1 MKCLRSFLFLFVLCF
16 VAPCFCQDAA
26 QQKMALTEMSLVIN
40 SKLIDLKKNSAIVTE
55 QLKQLSENLESSQAE
70 ATAWKEQSM
79 NLSSSLENINDELN
93 SCYTTITKY
102 EQKLKIRMNIITVL
116 LIILIIRTVCM
127 IIGYIIYFKGIKLP
141 RWLDILL

>member
-1 MKCLRSFLFLFVLCF
+1 MKCLRSFLFLFVFCF

-26 QQKMALTEMSLVIN
+26 QQEMALTEMSLVIN

-55 QLKQLSENLESSQAE
+55 QLKQLSENLKLSQAE

-93 SCYTTITKY
+93 SCYMTITKY

-116 LIILIIRTVCM
+116 LIILIIRTICM

>member
-16 VAPCFCQDAA
+16 VAPCFCQDAV
-26 QQKMALTEMSLVIN
+26 QQEMALTEMSLVIN

-93 SCYTTITKY
+93 SCYMTITKY

-116 LIILIIRTVCM
+116 LIILIIRTICM

>member
-1 MKCLRSFLFLFVLCF
+1 MKCLRSFLFLFVFCF

-26 QQKMALTEMSLVIN
+26 QQEMALTEMSLVIN

-93 SCYTTITKY
+93 SCYMTITKY

-116 LIILIIRTVCM
+116 LIILIIRTICM

>member
-1 MKCLRSFLFLFVLCF
+1 MKCLRSFLFLFVFCF

-93 SCYTTITKY
+93 SCYMTITKY

-116 LIILIIRTVCM
+116 LIILIIRIVCM

>member
-16 VAPCFCQDAA
+16 VAPCFCQDAV
-26 QQKMALTEMSLVIN
+26 QQGMALTEMSLVIN

-79 NLSSSLENINDELN
+79 NLSSSLESINDELN
-93 SCYTTITKY
+93 SCYMTITKY

-116 LIILIIRTVCM
+116 LIILIIRTICM

>member
-1 MKCLRSFLFLFVLCF
+1 MKCLRSFLFLFVFCF

-26 QQKMALTEMSLVIN
+26 QQEMALTEMSLVIN

-79 NLSSSLENINDELN
+79 NLSSSLESINDELN
-93 SCYTTITKY
+93 SCYMTITKY

-116 LIILIIRTVCM
+116 LIILIIRTICM

>member
-1 MKCLRSFLFLFVLCF
+1 MKCLRSFLFLFVFCF

-26 QQKMALTEMSLVIN
+26 QQEMALTEMSLVIN

-70 ATAWKEQSM
+70 AIAWKEQSM

-93 SCYTTITKY
+93 SCYMTITKY

-116 LIILIIRTVCM
+116 LIILIIRTICM